1 VKPCMWSRRT
11 RASCVDSEEMPQ
23 LPRKHR
29 PCLILVAPPFN
40 PKVNQSLTPVPIH
53 CLFTAYS
60 LPIHCLFTAYSLPI
74 HCSNVESRFFPRQV
88 WEFHLFAASSLDSRR
103 FSQRPVVQ
111 FLNNS
116 MMWYFRN
123 LPLLLID
130 VAHCSADTGPRP
142 SSASCRNQA
151 VVQPPS
157 SSHSFT
163 QAASPRC

>member
-1 VKPCMWSRRT
+1 MRLQCSNLEALGDKGAEIVSLAIKDRDCKNNNSIHTQHTHTHTHAHTHTHIHTYTAHVHTPTHTRHTRIHVQAVLPARPCNRIQVKPCMWSRRT

-74 HCSNVESRFFPRQV
+74 HC
-88 WEFHLFAASSLDSRR
+88 LFTAA
-103 FSQRPVVQ
+103 
-111 FLNNS
+111 
-116 MMWYFRN
+116 
-123 LPLLLID
+123 
-130 VAHCSADTGPRP
+130 T
-142 SSASCRNQA
+142 
-151 VVQPPS
+151 
-157 SSHSFT
+157 
-163 QAASPRC
+163 